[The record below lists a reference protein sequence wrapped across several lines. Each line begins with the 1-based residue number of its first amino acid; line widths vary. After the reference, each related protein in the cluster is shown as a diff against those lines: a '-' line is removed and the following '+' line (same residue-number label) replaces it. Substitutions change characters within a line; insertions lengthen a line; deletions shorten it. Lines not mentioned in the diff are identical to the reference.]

1 MFKLFAQFLG
11 AVDVNAPP
19 KPTRQQREIE
29 AYLTQSVDRCDL
41 ERRERELDRR
51 GAYMR

>member
-11 AVDVNAPP
+11 AVDTDAAP
-19 KPTRQQREIE
+19 KPTRRQRAIE
-29 AYLTQSVDRCDL
+29 AYLSESVDRCDL
-41 ERRERELDRR
+41 ERRERELERK